1 MNGASE
7 RQFSSSAPCSAR
19 CGVLS
24 LCKKIIDLSSFERS
38 RIYMI
43 NPAERSSAA
52 FVANVSFLQM
62 AFKRG
67 GATENDYVLNSV
79 VIRTSMISALKIT

>member
-1 MNGASE
+1 
-7 RQFSSSAPCSAR
+7 
-19 CGVLS
+19 
-24 LCKKIIDLSSFERS
+24 
-38 RIYMI
+38 MI